1 MADSCWSTVTIR
13 QLKVIAAK
21 PTAMNWGSGRSWQWQ
36 GKLKQSPRIRVRF
49 LWPSRLQCQY
59 LAPSRAF
66 PACGAAQST
75 FRPMVR
81 DAARMRVNNSPAHPR
96 STTQPERYQSMV
108 TRSIFGFRTLPL
120 VMAATCVTL
129 LQPAANAAEAGFRQM
144 TVAANKADDKPAH
157 FALYYPTSDAAR
169 VIPMGPF
176 PQTVAIN
183 GAPESKFKGLILF
196 SHGTASTETGFATL
210 AQALARNGYLV
221 ASVEHVGDTWQD
233 QSMRATPVRYF
244 AERPRQASRVID
256 TLLAD
261 PKWRAGISNGADGHP
276 LIGALGHSAGG
287 YTVLALAGGKPVL
300 SRMRTHCETE
310 AELDPVLCKLSRA
323 MGGASVQAG
332 AAPDGQEEPVQA
344 DMRVR
349 AVMALAPLGVV
360 FSASSLASVTVPV
373 AIYAGE
379 KDTFLVPRFHAQWV
393 MQNMRGANATLQLL
407 PNAGHYAFMNTPTM
421 DLPSPDG
428 SVAGDPQ
435 GFDRAVFLDRFA
447 QESIA
452 FFDKNLR

>member
-1 MADSCWSTVTIR
+1 MFA
-13 QLKVIAAK
+13 
-21 PTAMNWGSGRSWQWQ
+21 RS
-36 GKLKQSPRIRVRF
+36 F
-49 LWPSRLQCQY
+49 F
-59 LAPSRAF
+59 AFRA
-66 PACGAAQST
+66 
-75 FRPMVR
+75 V
-81 DAARMRVNNSPAHPR
+81 
-96 STTQPERYQSMV
+96 
-108 TRSIFGFRTLPL
+108 PL
-120 VMAATCVTL
+120 VVAAACTL
-129 LQPAANAAEAGFRQM
+129 LLRPAANAADATLAAQAGFRQM
-144 TVAANKADDKPAH
+144 TVTASSADAKPAH

-183 GAPESKFKGLILF
+183 GAPEPKVKGLVVI

-210 AQALARNGYLV
+210 ALALARNGYLV

-233 QSMRATPVRYF
+233 QSMRATPGRYF

-256 TLLAD
+256 TVLAD
-261 PKWRAGISNGADGHP
+261 PQWRARLAVGAGGNERQP

-300 SRMRTHCETE
+300 SQLRTHCELE
-310 AELDPVLCKLSRA
+310 AALDPVLCKLSQSVGSI
-323 MGGASVQAG
+323 GGASAQADTSK
-332 AAPDGQEEPVQA
+332 DGQEEPVQA
-344 DMRVR
+344 DPRVR
-349 AVMALAPLGVV
+349 AVMAFAPMGVA
-360 FSASSLASVTVPV
+360 FSAASLASITVPV

-393 MQNMRGANATLQLL
+393 MQNMRGNNTTLQLV

-428 SVAGDPQ
+428 SVARDPQ
-435 GFDRAVFLDRFA
+435 GFDRAAFLDRLA
-447 QESIA
+447 LEAVA